1 MANRSIASRLIWLIA
16 SALAGVWLLGSVAA
30 ALLTRF
36 EVNERLDNALQE
48 IAQLL
53 MPVVDASYSEPEAMR
68 SLGERMLPAMD
79 RKAIAYQILAS
90 PGHVIL
96 SSLNAPSEPFNGTRQ
111 PGFRDTQHYRIYT
124 VPATTGPYWLEVAE
138 PQMHRH
144 EAIGRAIGLAIL
156 PLLVFPPL
164 SWMVIRWTVRRGFW
178 PLIKLQNEISTRSGT
193 NLAQIPNLDFP
204 VELLPIQGAVNRLL
218 ERLERALVTERQ
230 FAANSAHELRTP
242 IAGALAQMQV
252 LSAQLNDPRQAER
265 AGVIIRQIKGLGELT
280 EKLLQLSRAGAGL
293 ALAREP
299 VDLVP
304 ALKILVDEFRRQDGV
319 GQRLKMELGENS
331 EFIVH
336 SDIDVLG
343 IAIRNLLE
351 NAVRYGSSDEPIH
364 VFVRSNTIGVI
375 SGGPVVRPDLLA
387 VLTQPFQRGTTV
399 GQGRG
404 LGLAIVNSI
413 MQQVGGAL
421 RLSSPPEGRT
431 AGFEAL
437 LIFPQ
442 FELASRG
449 LLTEKPKKRRQLSST
464 KPLEVTTVGICDDGA
479 ITPRQGVGE

>member
-1 MANRSIASRLIWLIA
+1 MANRSIVSRLILVLA
-16 SALAGVWLLGSVAA
+16 AALAGVWLLGSVAA
-30 ALLTRF
+30 ATLTRF
-36 EVNERLDNALQE
+36 EVNERLDYALE
-48 IAQLL
+48 EVAQRL
-53 MPVVDASYSEPEAMR
+53 MPVVDGSLSEPEAMQ
-68 SLGERMLPAMD
+68 SLGEHMLPTVD
-79 RKAIAYQILAS
+79 PKAIAYQILDGAGHLILRS
-90 PGHVIL
+90 P
-96 SSLNAPSEPFNGTRQ
+96 NAPEESFNGAPQ
-111 PGFRDTQHYRIYT
+111 PGFHETPRYRIYST
-124 VPATTGPYWLEVAE
+124 PATKGPYWLEIAE

-156 PLLVFPPL
+156 PLLALLPL
-164 SWMVIRWTVRRGFW
+164 SWIVIRWAVRRSFR
-178 PLIKLQNEISTRSGT
+178 PLIKLQSEIGTRSGT
-193 NLAQIPNLDFP
+193 NLARIPDLDFP
-204 VELLPIQGAVNRLL
+204 TELLPIHTAVNRLL
-218 ERLERALVTERQ
+218 ERLERALTTERQ

-252 LSAQLNDPRQAER
+252 LSSQLNETRHTER
-265 AGVIIRQIKGLGELT
+265 AGVIIRQIKSLGELT

-304 ALKILVDEFRRQDGV
+304 ALKVLVDEFRRQDGLSE
-319 GQRLKMELGENS
+319 RLQIELGNAW
-331 EFIVH
+331 EFVVQ

-351 NAVRYGSSDEPIH
+351 NAARYGSPDEPIH
-364 VFVRSNTIGVI
+364 VFVRGHTIGVA
-375 SGGPVVRPDLLA
+375 SGGPVVSPDLLA

-421 RLSSPPEGRT
+421 RLSSPPEGCS

-442 FELASRG
+442 PDLVPQVLAAEQPKKIHRLRPAESPASR
-449 LLTEKPKKRRQLSST
+449 S
-464 KPLEVTTVGICDDGA
+464 
-479 ITPRQGVGE
+479 GVIARAREWAR